1 MTKKTPQEK
10 GKAPRTPSRE
20 AAGAEGTERRRLGAS
35 FLTDVIATSRRAL
48 ETAIEGEEELDRSRR
63 TRITLNLPERLVEK
77 FRDAVFWTP
86 GLTMSGL
93 AEQALARAIAA
104 LEAERGEPFP
114 PRTARLSPGR
124 PPRDRE
130 EKKR

>member
-1 MTKKTPQEK
+1 MSKKSSEK
-10 GKAPRTPSRE
+10 KRKASKAHTEE
-20 AAGAEGTERRRLGAS
+20 APNVGGAEQRRLGPS
-35 FLTDVIATSRRAL
+35 FLADVIATSRRAI
-48 ETAIEGEEELDRSRR
+48 ETAIEAEKDLDRTRR
-63 TRITLNLPERLVEK
+63 TRITLNLPEPLVEK

-86 GLTMSGL
+86 GLTMSAL

-130 EKKR
+130 QT